1 MSFKST
7 SKSATLLTFP
17 ALRYSVVLGRVA
29 LVPPADGSVETG
41 LPVSVGPLVGHV
53 ALAGEPELAVV
64 LLVVDHVHEVGE
76 HLAAVAADQ
85 DVRAA

>member
-17 ALRYSVVLGRVA
+17 ALRVVLGRVA

-41 LPVSVGPLVGHV
+41 LPVAVGPLVGHV

-64 LLVVDHVHEVGE
+64 LLVVDHVDEVGE